1 MTEISMLSKAN
12 SSQSAKWREPFF
24 NSADTWLTAV
34 HPDRATPTVAT
45 AATSAHSFALPVPF
59 MQNPQFPA
67 NMPTP

>member
-1 MTEISMLSKAN
+1 
-12 SSQSAKWREPFF
+12 
-24 NSADTWLTAV
+24 V
-34 HPDRATPTVAT
+34 HPDRAMPRVAT